1 MILTVSFAVLIQ
13 IKDTSF
19 ITNEDI
25 FQVINIENVKVTKLY
40 YDLK

>member
-1 MILTVSFAVLIQ
+1 MILTVAVLIQ

-25 FQVINIENVKVTKLY
+25 FQVINIEDVKVTKLY
-40 YDLK
+40 